1 MPRWPYAQVGQDC
14 AGGGLYRQD
23 SRSRPDPYVDALPN
37 QTRRR
42 VSLRNELPVPSVTS
56 PSLDDMYRVR
66 PLIGSQAFPQIGL
79 QMGRRADS
87 IDSKCM
93 LGSTLF
99 ETQRKKSNH
108 MSYKRYSVHENYVFG
123 IFSWNSGLNAWVI
136 QNCTAMYFLISIVDI
151 WVHTPTASR
160 LAGLS
165 HLSGLSSVISFF
177 SGLQT

>member
-1 MPRWPYAQVGQDC
+1 MAICP
-14 AGGGLYRQD
+14 GGTRLRRGLYRQD

-108 MSYKRYSVHENYVFG
+108 MSYKRYSVHKNYVFG

-160 LAGLS
+160 LYLTS
-165 HLSGLSSVISFF
+165 LDYLR
-177 SGLQT
+177 